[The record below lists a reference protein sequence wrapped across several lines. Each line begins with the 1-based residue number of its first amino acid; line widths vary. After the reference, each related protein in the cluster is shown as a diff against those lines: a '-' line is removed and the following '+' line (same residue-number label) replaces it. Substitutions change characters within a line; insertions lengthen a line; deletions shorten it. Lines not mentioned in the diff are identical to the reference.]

1 MSSRIEQLIGEIE
14 EFIDGCKLQPF
25 SSTKIIVDKAQ
36 LEELLV
42 ELRHRTPDE
51 IKKYQKILNNK
62 EAIIND
68 AKAQAEA
75 IIEAANVQTNELV
88 NQHEIVQRAYA
99 KANEIIEEAK
109 QKAKE
114 TYEQSNDEATAIH
127 NAAMAY
133 TDDLIGSVQTI
144 ISTGMDGLKENYEAM
159 MGVLQEHYD
168 MLVENRRELI
178 PSEEEP
184 EKETPNFDSYTL
196 EEDGDENEDADEE
209 E

>member
-1 MSSRIEQLIGEIE
+1 MSRIEQLIGEIE

-75 IIEAANVQTNELV
+75 IVTAANVQTNEMV
-88 NQHEIVQRAYA
+88 NQHEITQRAYA
-99 KANEIIEEAK
+99 KANEIV
-109 QKAKE
+109 
-114 TYEQSNDEATAIH
+114 TEATAKAEEIMNKAVEDA
-127 NAAMAY
+127 NALRSGAVSY
-133 TDDLIGSVQTI
+133 TDEMLENTQNI
-144 ISTGMDGLKENYEAM
+144 ISNGMIGIKEKYDTM
-159 MGVLQEHYD
+159 MELLQTSYDVLVQ
-168 MLVENRRELI
+168 NRKELT
-178 PSEEEP
+178 PQQEEEP
-184 EKETPNFDSYTL
+184 KPSSAPAFDDFNLKE
-196 EEDGDENEDADEE
+196 DEE
-209 E
+209 

>member
-1 MSSRIEQLIGEIE
+1 MSMSRIEQLIGEIE

-75 IIEAANVQTNELV
+75 IVTAANVQTTEMV
-88 NQHEIVQRAYA
+88 NQHEITQRAYA
-99 KANEIIEEAK
+99 KAHEIMIEANT
-109 QKAKE
+109 QA
-114 TYEQSNDEATAIH
+114 DEIMKKVVHDTDELRTQAVS
-127 NAAMAY
+127 Y
-133 TDDLIGSVQTI
+133 TDELLENTQNIVNNAMVGMKEKYETMMELLQTTYDVLEQNRKELAPPQEETTPQNPAPAFD
-144 ISTGMDGLKENYEAM
+144 SFNLKE
-159 MGVLQEHYD
+159 
-168 MLVENRRELI
+168 
-178 PSEEEP
+178 EEES
-184 EKETPNFDSYTL
+184 ESES
-196 EEDGDENEDADEE
+196 
-209 E
+209 

>member
-1 MSSRIEQLIGEIE
+1 MSRIEQLIGEIE

-75 IIEAANVQTNELV
+75 IVTAANIQTNEMV

-99 KANEIIEEAK
+99 KANEIMNEAK
-109 QKAKE
+109 SQAEEIMNKAVE
-114 TYEQSNDEATAIH
+114 DA
-127 NAAMAY
+127 NALRSGAVAY
-133 TDDLIGSVQTI
+133 TDDMLSNTQNI
-144 ISTGMDGLKENYEAM
+144 ISNGMDGLKEKYEAM
-159 MGVLQEHYD
+159 MELLQASFD
-168 MLVENRRELI
+168 VLVENRKELM
-178 PSEEEP
+178 PQE
-184 EKETPNFDSYTL
+184 EKEETAQPPAFDDFNL
-196 EEDGDENEDADEE
+196 KEDEDEE
-209 E
+209 